1 MYPSRLQPAIRLHPR
16 RIDTFAAPPT
26 LALVSAEIALKKTPL
41 HAEHIGLGAKM
52 VDFGGWSMP
61 VQYTGIIEEHHAVRG
76 NLGVFD
82 ISHMGQFFAEGAP
95 AAAWLNRLLTNN
107 VDRLAVGECQYS
119 LLLNEAGGVI
129 DDLIV
134 YRVGDE
140 RWLLVVNAGKIDE
153 DFTWMQQHLAPGIA
167 FENRSADFAGLAVQG
182 PRSAQLFDAFFQGKY
197 SRPARN
203 EILGIKIDDET
214 YYIARTGYTGEDGFE
229 VFCPA
234 ARAAKSWNDI
244 LRKGA
249 EFGIKPCGL
258 GARDTLR
265 LEMCYPLNGSDLAAD
280 TTPIEAG
287 LSIFV
292 DLQKPDFIGREAL
305 TRQKQE
311 GVKRRLVP
319 FKMTGASPPP
329 RSHYA
334 IFKGE
339 QKIAETTSG
348 SLSPTLKIGIGMAY
362 IPTEF
367 ARINEQIDIEIRG
380 KRFPAVIEKKPLHR
394 AGTASA

>member
-1 MYPSRLQPAIRLHPR
+1 M
-16 RIDTFAAPPT
+16 
-26 LALVSAEIALKKTPL
+26 SAHAVLKQTPL
-41 HAEHIGLGAKM
+41 HDEHVRLGAKM

-61 VQYTGIIEEHHAVRG
+61 VQYSGIIDEHNAVRG
-76 NLGVFD
+76 GLGVFD
-82 ISHMGQFFAEGAP
+82 ISHMGQFFTEGPDALG
-95 AAAWLNRLLTNN
+95 WLNDLLTNN
-107 VDRLAVGECQYS
+107 VERLAVGECQYTF
-119 LLLNEAGGVI
+119 LLNDSAGVI

-134 YRVGDE
+134 YRIGDTSF
-140 RWLLVVNAGKIDE
+140 LMVVNAAKIDE
-153 DFTWMQQHLAPGIA
+153 DFAWMRSHLRDGVE
-167 FENRSADFAGLAVQG
+167 FHNRSDQFAGLAVQG
-182 PRSAQLFDAFFQGKY
+182 PRSAQLFDAFFHEKF

-203 EILGIKIDDET
+203 EILTVAFDGQT

-234 ARAAKSWNDI
+234 KYAVKSWNDI

-265 LEMCYPLNGSDLAAD
+265 LEMCYPLNGSDLSPE

-292 DLQKPDFIGREAL
+292 DLHKPHFIGREAL
-305 TRQKQE
+305 LRQKQE

-319 FKMTGASPPP
+319 FKMTDTSPPP

-334 IFKGE
+334 VYKDN

-348 SLSPTLKIGIGMAY
+348 TLSPTLKIGIGMAY

-367 ARINEQIDIEIRG
+367 ARINEQIEIEIRG

-394 AGTASA
+394 AGSASA

>member
-1 MYPSRLQPAIRLHPR
+1 
-16 RIDTFAAPPT
+16 
-26 LALVSAEIALKKTPL
+26 
-41 HAEHIGLGAKM
+41 M

-61 VQYTGIIEEHHAVRG
+61 VQYTGIIEEHHAVR
-76 NLGVFD
+76 NSLGVFD
-82 ISHMGQFFAEGAP
+82 ISHMGQFMAEGGGT
-95 AAAWLNRLLTNN
+95 AAWLNRLLTNN
-107 VDRLAVGECQYS
+107 VDRLSVGECQYT
-119 LLLNEAGGVI
+119 LLLNEDGGVI

-134 YRVGDE
+134 YRIGE
-140 RWLLVVNAGKIDE
+140 TRYLLVVNAGKIDE
-153 DFTWMQQHLAPGIA
+153 DFAWMQQHLDPGIE

-203 EILGIKIDDET
+203 EILGVVIEGET

-229 VFCPA
+229 VFCPVS
-234 ARAAKSWNDI
+234 RAVKSWNDI

-249 EFGIKPCGL
+249 EFAIKPCGL

-265 LEMCYPLNGSDLAAD
+265 LEMCYPLNGSDLSPD
-280 TTPIEAG
+280 KTPIEAG

-292 DLQKPDFIGREAL
+292 DLQKPEFVGRDAL

-334 IFKGE
+334 VFKGDL
-339 QKIAETTSG
+339 QIAETTSG

>member
-1 MYPSRLQPAIRLHPR
+1 
-16 RIDTFAAPPT
+16 
-26 LALVSAEIALKKTPL
+26 
-41 HAEHIGLGAKM
+41 M

-61 VQYTGIIEEHHAVRG
+61 VQYTGIIEEHHAVRN

-82 ISHMGQFFAEGAP
+82 ISHMGQFLAEGP
-95 AAAWLNRLLTNN
+95 ATAAWLNHLLTNN
-107 VDRLAVGECQYS
+107 VERLAVGECQYT
-119 LLLNEAGGVI
+119 LLLNEDGGVI

-134 YRVGDE
+134 YRIGDI
-140 RWLLVVNAGKIDE
+140 RYLLVVNAGKIQE
-153 DFTWMQQHLAPGIA
+153 DFAWMQKHLAPGI
-167 FENRSADFAGLAVQG
+167 DFKNCSEEYAGLAVQG
-182 PRSAQLFDAFFQGKY
+182 PRSAQLFDAFFQGRY

-203 EILGIKIDDET
+203 EILAIEIDGET

-234 ARAAKSWNDI
+234 GRAVRSWNDI

-249 EFGIKPCGL
+249 EFSIKPCGL

-265 LEMCYPLNGSDLAAD
+265 LEMCYPLNGNDLGSD

-292 DLQKPDFIGREAL
+292 DMQKPEFIGREAL
-305 TRQKQE
+305 IRQKTE

-319 FKMTGASPPP
+319 FRMTGASPPP
-329 RSHYA
+329 RAHYA
-334 IFKGE
+334 VFRGE

>member
-1 MYPSRLQPAIRLHPR
+1 
-16 RIDTFAAPPT
+16 
-26 LALVSAEIALKKTPL
+26 VSAIASTLKQTPL
-41 HAEHIGLGAKM
+41 HAEHVQLGAKM

-61 VQYTGIIEEHHAVRG
+61 VQYTGIIEEHNAVRTG
-76 NLGVFD
+76 LGVFD
-82 ISHMGQFFAEGAP
+82 ISHMGQFFAEGAD
-95 AAAWLNRLLTNN
+95 AQAWLNRLLTNN
-107 VDRLAVGECQYS
+107 VERLSVGECQYTF
-119 LLLNEAGGVI
+119 LLNEAGGVI

-134 YRVGDE
+134 YRIGE
-140 RWLLVVNAGKIDE
+140 TKYLLVVNAAKIDE
-153 DFTWMQQHLAPGIA
+153 DFAWMQSHLAPGVG
-167 FENRSADFAGLAVQG
+167 FQNRSDEFAGLAVQG
-182 PRSAQLFDAFFQGKY
+182 PRSAQLFEAFFHGKY

-203 EILGIKIDDET
+203 EILAMEIDGAVC
-214 YYIARTGYTGEDGFE
+214 YIARTGYTGEDGFE

-234 ARAAKSWNDI
+234 DRAVKSWNDI

-265 LEMCYPLNGSDLAAD
+265 LEMCYPLNGSDLAPD

-292 DLQKPDFIGREAL
+292 DLQKPQFLGREAL
-305 TRQKQE
+305 LRQKQE

-319 FKMTGASPPP
+319 FKMVGASPPP
-329 RSHYA
+329 RAHYA
-334 IFKGE
+334 IYKGD

-348 SLSPTLKIGIGMAY
+348 SLSPTLKAGIGMAY

-367 ARINEQIDIEIRG
+367 ARINEQIEIEIRG

-394 AGTASA
+394 AGSVAS

>member
-1 MYPSRLQPAIRLHPR
+1 MQPANRVDLPC
-16 RIDTFAAPPT
+16 IDTLAPPFT
-26 LALVSAEIALKKTPL
+26 LPLVSAATALKKTPL
-41 HAEHIGLGAKM
+41 YDEHVRLGAKM

-61 VQYTGIIEEHHAVRG
+61 VQYTGIIEEHHAVRA

-82 ISHMGQFFAEGAP
+82 ISHMGQFLAEGP
-95 AAAWLNRLLTNN
+95 ATAAWLNHLLTNN
-107 VDRLAVGECQYS
+107 VERLAVGECQYT

-134 YRVGDE
+134 YRIGDV
-140 RWLLVVNAGKIDE
+140 RYLLVVNAGKIQE
-153 DFTWMQQHLAPGIA
+153 DFAWMQKHLAPGIA
-167 FENRSADFAGLAVQG
+167 FDNRSEDYAGLAVQG
-182 PRSAQLFDAFFQGKY
+182 PRSAQLFDAFFQGKF

-203 EILGIKIDDET
+203 EILAIEIDGET

-234 ARAAKSWNDI
+234 GRAVKSWNDI

-249 EFGIKPCGL
+249 EFSIKPCGL

-265 LEMCYPLNGSDLAAD
+265 LEMCYPLNGNDLGSD

-305 TRQKQE
+305 TRQKTE

-319 FKMTGASPPP
+319 FKMTGVSPPP
-329 RSHYA
+329 RAHYA
-334 IFKGE
+334 VFRGE

>member
-1 MYPSRLQPAIRLHPR
+1 
-16 RIDTFAAPPT
+16 
-26 LALVSAEIALKKTPL
+26 
-41 HAEHIGLGAKM
+41 M

-61 VQYTGIIEEHHAVRG
+61 VQYSGIIEEHHAVR
-76 NLGVFD
+76 NSLGVFD
-82 ISHMGQFFAEGAP
+82 ISHMGQFTVEGKGAS
-95 AAAWLNRLLTNN
+95 AWLNRLLTNN
-107 VDRLAVGECQYS
+107 VDRLSVGECQYT
-119 LLLNEAGGVI
+119 LLLNEQGGVI

-134 YRVGDE
+134 YRIGDI
-140 RWLLVVNAGKIDE
+140 RYLLVVNAAKIDE
-153 DFTWMQQHLAPGIA
+153 DFAWMQAHLDPALT
-167 FENRSADFAGLAVQG
+167 FENRSAEFAGLAVQG

-203 EILGIKIDDET
+203 EILGVEIDGET

-229 VFCPA
+229 VFCPTS
-234 ARAAKSWNDI
+234 RAVRSWNDI

-249 EFGIKPCGL
+249 EFSIKPCGL

-265 LEMCYPLNGSDLAAD
+265 LEMCYPLNGSDLSPE

-292 DLQKPDFIGREAL
+292 DLQKPQFIGREAL
-305 TRQKQE
+305 AEQKQQ

-319 FKMTGASPPP
+319 FKMTCASPPP

-334 IFKGE
+334 VFKGD

-380 KRFPAVIEKKPLHR
+380 KRFPAVVEKKPLHR

>member
-1 MYPSRLQPAIRLHPR
+1 
-16 RIDTFAAPPT
+16 
-26 LALVSAEIALKKTPL
+26 
-41 HAEHIGLGAKM
+41 
-52 VDFGGWSMP
+52 MP
-61 VQYTGIIEEHHAVRG
+61 VQYTGIIDEHHAVRG
-76 NLGVFD
+76 KLGVFD
-82 ISHMGQFFAEGAP
+82 ISHMGQFFARGAG
-95 AAAWLNRLLTNN
+95 ASAWLNGLLTNN
-107 VDRLAVGECQYS
+107 VDRLSVGECQYTF
-119 LLLNEAGGVI
+119 LLNDAGGVI

-134 YRVGDE
+134 YRIGE
-140 RWLLVVNAGKIDE
+140 ENYLLVVNAGKIDE
-153 DFTWMQQHLAPGIA
+153 DFAWMKAHLTAGVE
-167 FENRSADFAGLAVQG
+167 FENCSDDFAGLAVQG

-203 EILGIKIDDET
+203 EILAVEIDEKT

-234 ARAAKSWNDI
+234 ERAVKSWNDI
-244 LRKGA
+244 LHKGA
-249 EFGIKPCGL
+249 EFEIKPCGL

-265 LEMCYPLNGSDLAAD
+265 LEMCYPLNGSDLSPE

-292 DLQKPDFIGREAL
+292 DLNKPAFIGKEAL
-305 TRQKQE
+305 AKQRQE

-319 FKMTGASPPP
+319 FKMTDTCPPP

-334 IFKGE
+334 IYKGD

-348 SLSPTLKIGIGMAY
+348 TLSPTLKIGIGMAY
-362 IPTEF
+362 IPTEY
-367 ARINEQIDIEIRG
+367 ARINEQIEIEIRG

-394 AGTASA
+394 VGSAN